1 MNRSYLLNILLS
13 NVKNF
18 FKIKKFLQNILI
30 FCKQFI
36 NIAAKGSVVVS
47 IFVKV
52 QHFY

>member
-13 NVKNF
+13 NIKKF
-18 FKIKKFLQNILI
+18 FKIKKFFQNKLL

-36 NIAAKGSVVVS
+36 NIAAKGSMVVS
-47 IFVKV
+47 IFVKA